1 MPDLWLDVDAA
12 LSEVPINLMPLIDDT
27 DFKTREESVTY
38 NQAGLDLLWNFVT
51 TGGAF
56 SQTAV
61 TPTDTGGNYDW
72 VNQGNGLYT
81 IEIPASGG
89 ASINNDTE
97 GFGWFSGFATGILPW
112 RGPVI
117 GFRAAGLNNALID
130 SAYSTT
136 RGLAGTALPDAAAD
150 AAGGL
155 PISDAGGLDL
165 DAQKTD
171 VAAIL
176 ADTGTDGVLLSAGT
190 GAKQISLSSGAV
202 LLQATQTGVTIPT
215 VTAVTNGVTIA
226 AAQTVATVTDVT
238 NAVKISAGTGAGQL
252 DFTSGVVKANLA
264 QILGTAL
271 TETAG
276 LIAAGFKK
284 FFNIATPTGTIN
296 SLPGAVP
303 GANGGLVTT
312 NGTKVNQTVDLT
324 AGQSIAAN
332 GGTVATVTNLT
343 NLPTMP
349 NDWLT
354 AAGLKADAVTE
365 IQNGL
370 ATPTNITAGTI
381 TTVTNLTNAPTNG
394 DLTATMKASVTTAAS
409 SSTPALS
416 AAGVAAIL
424 DDPVIGTTTLRQA
437 MRIVLAKMAG
447 KAGGGGTSTITYRGI
462 DDTSNVIVE
471 TVDANGNRSAVTITV

>member
-1 MPDLWLDVDAA
+1 MPDIWFDVDTA
-12 LSEVPINLMPLIDDT
+12 LSEVPINILPLLDDT
-27 DFKTREESVTY
+27 DFKTREVALTY
-38 NQAGLDLLWNFVT
+38 NQAGLDLVWNFVT
-51 TGGAF
+51 TAGAMT
-56 SQTAV
+56 QTAV
-61 TPTDTGGNYDW
+61 TPTDTAGAYDW
-72 VNQGNGLYT
+72 VHQGDGMYT

-89 ASINNDTE
+89 ATINNDTE
-97 GFGWFSGFATGILPW
+97 GFGWFTGFATGVLPW

-117 GFRAAGLNNALID
+117 GFRAVGINNVLID
-130 SAYSTT
+130 SAYSAT

-165 DAQKTD
+165 DAQIGTD
-171 VAAIL
+171 IDAIL

-190 GAKQISLSSGAV
+190 GSKQISLSSGAV

-215 VTAVTNGVTIA
+215 VTAVTNGVSIA
-226 AAQTVATVTDVT
+226 SAQTVATVTDVT

-276 LIAAGFKK
+276 QIAAAFKK
-284 FFNIATPTGTIN
+284 FFNVATPTGTVN
-296 SLPGAVP
+296 SIPDAVA

-332 GGTVATVTNLT
+332 GGTVDTVTTLT

-349 NDWLT
+349 NDWIT
-354 AAGLKADAVTE
+354 AAGLKADAVDE
-365 IQNGL
+365 
-370 ATPTNITAGTI
+370 
-381 TTVTNLTNAPTNG
+381 
-394 DLTATMKASVTTAAS
+394 
-409 SSTPALS
+409 
-416 AAGVAAIL
+416 IL
-424 DDPVIGTTTLRQA
+424 DEVVVGSYTLRQS
-437 MRIVLAKMAG
+437 IKILLAKMAG
-447 KAGGGGTSTITYRGI
+447 LADGGGT
-462 DDTSNVIVE
+462 TSISYDGVDGATNVIVE

>member
-1 MPDLWLDVDAA
+1 MAEIWFDVDTA
-12 LSEVPINLMPLIDDT
+12 LSEVPVNIFPLVDDT
-27 DFKTREESVTY
+27 DFKSREVAVAY
-38 NQAGLDLLWNFVT
+38 NATGLDLVWNFVT
-51 TGGAF
+51 TGGAM

-61 TPTDTGGNYDW
+61 TPTDTGGAYDW
-72 VNQGNGLYT
+72 VHIGDGMYT

-97 GFGWFSGFATGILPW
+97 GFGWFTGVATGILPW
-112 RGPVI
+112 RSPI
-117 GFRAAGLNNALID
+117 FGFRAAGINNVLID
-130 SAYSTT
+130 SAYSAT

-176 ADTGTDGVLLSAGT
+176 ADTGTDGVKVASLANDSITAAALKTDAVDELVDAVWDEAISGHTTATTFGGKNQKVVPSETIGDYKADVSALT
-190 GAKQISLSSGAV
+190 NVTLA
-202 LLQATQTGVTIPT
+202 ATQTGVTIPT

-252 DFTSGVVKANLA
+252 DVTSGVVKANLA

-276 LIAAGFKK
+276 QIAAAFKK
-284 FFNIATPTGTIN
+284 FFNVATPTGTVN
-296 SLPGAVP
+296 SLPDAVA
-303 GANGGLVTT
+303 GANGGLPTT

-324 AGQSIAAN
+324 AGQTIEAN
-332 GGTVATVTNLT
+332 GGTVTTLT
-343 NLPTMP
+343 NLPAIP

-354 AAGLKADAVTE
+354 AAGLKADAV
-365 IQNGL
+365 
-370 ATPTNITAGTI
+370 AKI
-381 TTVTNLTNAPTNG
+381 TTGVMGATVEGTY
-394 DLTATMKASVTTAAS
+394 DLTET
-409 SSTPALS
+409 LRII
-416 AAGVAAIL
+416 AGVLAGKL
-424 DDPVIGTTTLRQA
+424 SGGGTTTLKFRNLGDSLDIVQA
-437 MRIVLAKMAG
+437 
-447 KAGGGGTSTITYRGI
+447 
-462 DDTSNVIVE
+462 
-471 TVDANGNRSAVTITV
+471 TVDANGNRSAVTITLE